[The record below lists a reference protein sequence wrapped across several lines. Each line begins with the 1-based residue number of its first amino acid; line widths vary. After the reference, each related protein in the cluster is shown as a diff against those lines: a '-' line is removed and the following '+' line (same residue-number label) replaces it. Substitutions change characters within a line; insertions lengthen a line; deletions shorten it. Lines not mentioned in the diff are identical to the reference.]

1 MYVVVHHRVIDRDN
15 FLATDPREIAGN
27 VPPGDTTYGFRP
39 LERLVDATGGRPCR
53 SSGWRNPSTRACSS
67 DTACSSTA
75 ARMTRSGHTK
85 AERRPGAGSCQGC
98 SRRSRGQTARVARR
112 H

>member
-39 LERLVDATGGRPCR
+39 LERLVDATGGAAVPLLRMEKPVY
-53 SSGWRNPSTRACSS
+53 PSLLL
-67 DTACSSTA
+67 
-75 ARMTRSGHTK
+75 
-85 AERRPGAGSCQGC
+85 
-98 SRRSRGQTARVARR
+98 
-112 H
+112 